1 MPILKSDKK
10 LVQIYGDFKQ
20 TVNRAAK
27 VDAYPIPKIEDLFA
41 KLVGGKL
48 ISKLDLSQAR
58 DENNYQAA
66 TRQLSGHS
74 EIDLPP
80 QNV

>member
-1 MPILKSDKK
+1 MCVSGSPGI
-10 LVQIYGDFKQ
+10 
-20 TVNRAAK
+20 
-27 VDAYPIPKIEDLFA
+27 IPVLPELLWRTGI
-41 KLVGGKL
+41 
-48 ISKLDLSQAR
+48 R

-74 EIDLPP
+74 EIVLPP